1 MANKMGLDAL
11 KEAASLIAAH
21 LKPAAGEASAEKSD
35 RKVAG
40 FVPIIEPQP
49 PITEIKTLGK
59 EVNTI
64 GKAVA
69 QAIDEDPVASKLPYK
84 AKKELVSLVFEQLK
98 YC

>member
-1 MANKMGLDAL
+1 MAHKIGLDAL

-21 LKPAAGEASAEKSD
+21 IKPAAGEASAEKSD
-35 RKVAG
+35 RKVEG
-40 FVPIIEPQP
+40 SVPIIAPETKPQ
-49 PITEIKTLGK
+49 ITEVKTL
-59 EVNTI
+59 

-69 QAIDEDPVASKLPYK
+69 QAIDEDPVASKLPYQ